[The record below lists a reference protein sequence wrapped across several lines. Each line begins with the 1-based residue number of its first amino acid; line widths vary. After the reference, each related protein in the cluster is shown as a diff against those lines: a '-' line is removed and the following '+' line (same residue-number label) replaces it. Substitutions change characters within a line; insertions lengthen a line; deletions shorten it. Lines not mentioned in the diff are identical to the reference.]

1 MTTPVPPLPDMPADG
16 EPIELTPERRESL
29 IDYPSAFPIKV
40 VGVNGNGFV
49 TAITHIAKLFDPNF
63 DASTIELRPSK
74 GDKYMGVTVTITATS
89 REQLDSIYQA
99 YSSHPMVKVVL

>member
-49 TAITHIAKLFDPNF
+49 TAITHIAKQFDPNF
-63 DASTIELRPSK
+63 DASTIELRES
-74 GDKYMGVTVTITATS
+74 GGGKYLGLTVTVNATS
-89 REQLDSIYQA
+89 REQLDDLYRALST
-99 YSSHPMVKVVL
+99 HPMAKWVL

>member
-29 IDYPSAFPIKV
+29 IDYPSACPIKV

-63 DASTIELRPSK
+63 DASTIELRES
-74 GDKYMGVTVTITATS
+74 GGGKYLGLTITVTAAS
-89 REQLDSIYQA
+89 REQLDDLYRALST
-99 YSSHPMVKVVL
+99 HPMAKWVL